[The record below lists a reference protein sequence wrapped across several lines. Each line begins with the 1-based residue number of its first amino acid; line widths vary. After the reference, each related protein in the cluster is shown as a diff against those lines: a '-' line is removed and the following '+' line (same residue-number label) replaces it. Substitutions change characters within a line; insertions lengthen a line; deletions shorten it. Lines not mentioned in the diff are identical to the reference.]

1 LKYILLLT
9 TIFTF
14 GFTNTT
20 LCFKNGHADFATIEE
35 QKFDGGECK
44 GENSINEM
52 KTKGWEVSDIKMLQ
66 SGEGFNFVYILKQNL
81 NTTTAPATPLPVVAT
96 SGEIDYDKVAQAI
109 KKKEDNDKLSS
120 QLEEGERLYKK
131 NCQECHG
138 EFGKVA
144 YKTSRPL
151 MDISLEE
158 TLNIIRDYTYDD
170 YDRGMAMLMKPYADL
185 TTPDRMT
192 SIYKYLEKINNK

>member
-20 LCFKNGHADFATIEE
+20 LCFKNGYADFATIEE

-52 KTKGWEVSDIKMLQ
+52 KAKGWEVADIKMLQ
-66 SGEGFNFVYILKQNL
+66 RGEGFNFVYILKQNS
-81 NTTTAPATPLPVVAT
+81 NTTTAPAAPLPVVAT
-96 SGEIDYDKVAQAI
+96 SGEIDYDKVAQAM
-109 KKKEDNDKLSS
+109 KKKEDNDKLGS

-138 EFGKVA
+138 VDGNTV
-144 YKTSRPL
+144 YKTSRAL
-151 MDISLEE
+151 MTLTLEESLE
-158 TLNIIRDYTYDD
+158 TIRGYTWNE
-170 YDRGMAMLMKPYADL
+170 YDRGMAVIMKPYADL

>member
-1 LKYILLLT
+1 LKYILLLI
-9 TIFTF
+9 TIFSF
-14 GFTNTT
+14 GFSNTT

-66 SGEGFNFVYILKQNL
+66 SGEGFNFVYILKQNS
-81 NTTTAPATPLPVVAT
+81 NTTATSAAPLPVVAT
-96 SGEIDYDKVAQAI
+96 SGEIDYDKVAQAM
-109 KKKEDNDKLSS
+109 KKKEDNDKLGS

-138 EFGKVA
+138 VDGNTV
-144 YKTSRPL
+144 YKTSRAL
-151 MDISLEE
+151 MTLTLEESLE
-158 TLNIIRDYTYDD
+158 TIRGYTWNE
-170 YDRGMAMLMKPYADL
+170 YDRGMAVIMKPYADL

-192 SIYKYLEKINNK
+192 SIYKYLEKINKK